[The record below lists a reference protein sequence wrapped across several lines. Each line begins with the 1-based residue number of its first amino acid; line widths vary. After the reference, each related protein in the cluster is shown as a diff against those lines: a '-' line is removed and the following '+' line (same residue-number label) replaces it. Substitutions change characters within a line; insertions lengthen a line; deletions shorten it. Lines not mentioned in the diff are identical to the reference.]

1 MNYERKP
8 KKRKILPTQ
17 WNNSIWTFLPRFG
30 GIQKYAKIDR
40 KSFEFEYNDETKVY
54 YQININDTFLPIK
67 NNTLTN
73 NAKIT
78 TQKWIK
84 TTKTED
90 QLTALNKQFQ
100 TSSYLDGSSL
110 KKLVTETK
118 LTKTQIQ
125 DWFSRKRRANNDNK
139 ENIRSAKVIR
149 IWSA

>member
-1 MNYERKP
+1 M
-8 KKRKILPTQ
+8 
-17 WNNSIWTFLPRFG
+17 PRFG

-40 KSFEFEYNDETKVY
+40 KSFEFEYNNETKVY

-67 NNTLTN
+67 NNTLIN

-78 TQKWIK
+78 TQKRIK

-110 KKLVTETK
+110 KKVITEMK
-118 LTKTQIQ
+118 LTKTQMQ
-125 DWFSRKRRANNDNK
+125 GWFSRKRRANNDNK
-139 ENIRSAKVIR
+139 ENIRSPKVIR
-149 IWSA
+149 I

>member
-1 MNYERKP
+1 M
-8 KKRKILPTQ
+8 
-17 WNNSIWTFLPRFG
+17 PRFG

-67 NNTLTN
+67 NNTLIN

-78 TQKWIK
+78 TQKRIK

-110 KKLVTETK
+110 KKVITEMK
-118 LTKTQIQ
+118 LTKTQMQ
-125 DWFSRKRRANNDNK
+125 GWFSRKRRANNDNK
-139 ENIRSAKVIR
+139 ENIRSPKVIR
-149 IWSA
+149 I